1 MPALLGSLQRELAHL
16 RNDRGDFFLA
26 VLLMP
31 LLCLLIWWI
40 FSAGQPSKLPVAVID
55 QDRSSLSRQLTR
67 LINAAPGVLISE
79 QFQDIPTAID
89 ALRQRKV
96 YAVLLL
102 PKNLETTIYRGE
114 SADLVLQLN
123 TQYTTYASTIQRDIQ
138 QAVLTAGTGISTDR
152 LQRMG
157 LYDAESMTVTMPIQV
172 LATPLYNEGP
182 SYEVFLSATLIP
194 ALFQILAMVLT
205 VSAIGRELRDSTARD
220 WLNSAH
226 GSVFTALLGKL
237 LPYLILLAAYG
248 AAYILLFYH
257 LAPESY
263 GGSSWAAYFTFIL
276 MVAGSMSISILI
288 IAITRNFRMGLS
300 VAGFYSAPAFAYSG
314 QAFPLVAM
322 PELAQA
328 WASILPLTHWLKI
341 YNQLWLAGAPWAS
354 VITPLTVLVLMCLS
368 AIPGGLL
375 LKKLSFHPASWGGR

>member
-1 MPALLGSLQRELAHL
+1 MSALVGSLQRELAHL

-40 FSAGQPSKLPVAVID
+40 FSAGQPSKLPIAVID
-55 QDRSSLSRQLTR
+55 QDQSSLSRQLTR
-67 LINAAPGVLISE
+67 LVNAAPGVQVIE
-79 QFQDIPTAID
+79 QWQDIAPAID

-102 PKNLETTIYRGE
+102 PKQLERTIYRGE

-138 QAVLTAGTGISTDR
+138 QAILTAGTAISTER

-157 LYDAESMTVTMPIQV
+157 LYSAESMTTMMPIQV

-220 WLNSAH
+220 WLNTAR
-226 GSVFTALLGKL
+226 GSVFTALVGKL
-237 LPYLILLAAYG
+237 LPYLTLLAVYA
-248 AAYILLFYH
+248 AAYILLFYN

-263 GGSSWAAYFTFIL
+263 SGSTWAAYFTLVL

-322 PELAQA
+322 PVLAQA

-341 YNQLWLAGAPWAS
+341 YNQLWLAGAPWAA
-354 VITPLTVLVLMCLS
+354 VITPLTILALMFFS

-375 LKKLSFHPASWGGR
+375 LRRFSFHPTNWGGR